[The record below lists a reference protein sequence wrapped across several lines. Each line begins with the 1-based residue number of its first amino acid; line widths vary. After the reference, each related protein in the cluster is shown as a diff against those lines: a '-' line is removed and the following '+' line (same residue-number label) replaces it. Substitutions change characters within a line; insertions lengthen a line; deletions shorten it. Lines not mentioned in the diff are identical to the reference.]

1 MSETLLDMKGMNCPM
16 PGAARQ
22 PCATLDGARRTIARA
37 RDRPRRDGRLPGV
50 LPGDRPCAARL
61 ERGGRRVQLRHPP
74 PRRRSRSRR
83 TDDMPT
89 ALITHPA
96 CLRHDTGPYHPEC
109 PDRLRAVL
117 AALETPEFADL
128 LRESA
133 PHATEEQLTRRASRR
148 TTWRRSCRSAPPRA
162 RRCSSTPTPR

>member
-1 MSETLLDMKGMNCPM
+1 
-16 PGAARQ
+16 
-22 PCATLDGARRTIARA
+22 
-37 RDRPRRDGRLPGV
+37 
-50 LPGDRPCAARL
+50 
-61 ERGGRRVQLRHPP
+61 
-74 PRRRSRSRR
+74 
-83 TDDMPT
+83 MPT

-133 PHATEEQLTRRASRR
+133 PHATTEQLTRVHPANYVEAILSIRPGRGRNGA
-148 TTWRRSCRSAPPRA
+148 A
-162 RRCSSTPTPR
+162 RRRHRDERRQRRGRAARRRRRGGGRSMR